1 MFSGPFPGIA
11 PAIESGTTREI
22 FLSNFLAIVFVK
34 CGKSRKYSNGSGI
47 QHSFG
52 ILIFDG
58 CDNLCYVSAHPI

>member
-22 FLSNFLAIVFVK
+22 FASNFLAVVLVK
-34 CGKSRKYSNGSGI
+34 FGKSRKNSNGSGI

-52 ILIFDG
+52 ILIFYG
-58 CDNLCYVSAHPI
+58 CDDLC